1 MRNNKQTIEE
11 NAMKTITMKA
21 INGYYYDVFVDYEDI
36 YNHNI
41 TREKFNNFE
50 QENITKLLL
59 DDHAVHIETNAIYFT
74 IDLDSAS
81 MLLTEDHELEKENLQ
96 RMGNPPV
103 VIRSTE
109 GEPTQM
115 WKDINEITQDFYT
128 TDDPDD
134 CDFISSGEMF
144 LIDDEYNRDEILNIV
159 KEYV

>member
-1 MRNNKQTIEE
+1 MI
-11 NAMKTITMKA
+11 KTIKFRNKKTGEIKTQISIMEMSQ
-21 INGYYYDVFVDYEDI
+21 YEVLKTYRI
-36 YNHNI
+36 LNRKTNEWA
-41 TREKFNNFE
+41 TVE
-50 QENITKLLL
+50 
-59 DDHAVHIETNAIYFT
+59 ETNAIYFT